1 MTPAANP
8 DPRAALGRAL
18 AETHLEVQAAEH
30 DYRRTLNEGR
40 DHMMSRYPAGM
51 LAAHPGAVDHFAW
64 HHEAMAE
71 ATERGGLGEVP
82 GLPFVPYT
90 EPTAPGSAE

>member
-1 MTPAANP
+1 MFSASHP
-8 DPRAALGRAL
+8 DTREALGRAL

-40 DHMMSRYPAGM
+40 DHMMSRYPAAH
-51 LAAHPGAVDHFAW
+51 LADNPEALDHFAW

-82 GLPFVPYT
+82 GLPF
-90 EPTAPGSAE
+90 EPFRPTTAPAPGE